1 VSKEIPNPP
10 GGGNGRVP
18 PAKRDAS
25 GGDDVR
31 VGRNTSGRVKFD
43 DRGNAIW
50 EWALKTGV
58 FGLEASTSR
67 LKKLEHPALSL
78 EEDTP
83 PPSPLVKPNPKGVAQ
98 GYSPYDSGVL
108 AKSKS
113 GPPPP
118 RKKDLRRLSEW
129 FQLRKQASDNKD
141 DDE

>member
-1 VSKEIPNPP
+1 MSKEIPKPP
-10 GGGNGRVP
+10 GGGNDRVAA
-18 PAKRDAS
+18 AKRDAS
-25 GGDDVR
+25 GSEDVR
-31 VGRNTSGRVKFD
+31 VSRNTSGRVKFD

-58 FGLEASTSR
+58 FGLEASSSR

-83 PPSPLVKPNPKGVAQ
+83 PASAAVKPNPKGVAQ

-108 AKSKS
+108 AKS
-113 GPPPP
+113 GAAPP

-129 FQLRKQASDNKD
+129 LKLRKQAGSNKD
-141 DDE
+141 DE